1 MHLQHCGPHTIAL
14 HAHRLSSVN
23 VGTTNRML
31 ELHFM
36 VSPMQIN
43 LQQLTHSK
51 LGWSSPWD
59 LVLPWH
65 SHLDHWQTY
74 MLQAGGVAMYA
85 AA

>member
-1 MHLQHCGPHTIAL
+1 
-14 HAHRLSSVN
+14 
-23 VGTTNRML
+23 ML

-36 VSPMQIN
+36 VSPMQIK

-59 LVLPWH
+59 LVLPSH